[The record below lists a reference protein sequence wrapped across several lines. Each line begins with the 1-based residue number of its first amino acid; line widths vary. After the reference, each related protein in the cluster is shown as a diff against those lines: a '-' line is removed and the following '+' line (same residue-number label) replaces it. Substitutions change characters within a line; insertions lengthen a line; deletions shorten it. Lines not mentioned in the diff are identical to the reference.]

1 MTSVAV
7 VGGGITGLA
16 AARLLAM
23 QGIDVIVLEAGN
35 RWGGKLAPAAIK
47 GVRLDGGAESI
58 LARRPEGLQLIN
70 DLALGSRVVHPTESK
85 PQLLVGGHLHA
96 MPASVL
102 GIPTDVLQ
110 LAGLLSADGWR
121 TAASEPERAAPAFDH
136 DVAIGRYVEERFGTE
151 VTDRL
156 LEPLLGGVY
165 AGYARRLSFAAVS
178 HELFVRAKS
187 GGSLLRHAQAVAQ
200 EGRDGP
206 VFAGLRGGVSMMVD
220 ALVDDLG
227 RRGVVLRPGAA
238 VRALDHLAGGYQ
250 LTIGGAGTPE
260 MIMSD
265 GVLLTA
271 PATATGRLLS
281 GLVDSAQ
288 EFARLPY
295 ASVAVITLVV
305 RGVRSEASGLLVPP
319 SELPTIKALTYS
331 SIKWPW
337 VASQARR
344 LWGSGVEIVRA
355 SIGRHGDPTS
365 LQFSDR
371 DLIDR
376 TFGEALTIPG
386 WEMATLVHGVVNRWG
401 GALPQ
406 YQVGHR
412 DLVAQL
418 RSEVAGRPGLA
429 VAGAAL
435 DGVGIAAC
443 LGSARLAVDVIA
455 ADFGLV
461 RDDSAKSEDQ
471 LKESGK

>member
-1 MTSVAV
+1 MTKVVV
-7 VGGGITGLA
+7 VGGGITGLS
-16 AARLLAM
+16 AARLLAH
-23 QGIDVIVLEAGN
+23 QQVEVTVLEAGN
-35 RWGGKLAPAAIK
+35 RWGGKLVPVAIN

-70 DLALGSRVVHPTESK
+70 DLDLNARVVHPSESR
-85 PQLLVGGHLHA
+85 PQLLVGGQLHE
-96 MPASVL
+96 MPASLL
-102 GIPTDVLQ
+102 GVPTDVGQ
-110 LAGLLSADGWR
+110 LAGLLSAEGWR
-121 TAASEPERAAPAFDH
+121 TAAAEPEWPAPAFDH
-136 DVAIGRYVEERFGTE
+136 DVAIGRYVEERFGAE

-165 AGYARRLSFAAVS
+165 AGYARRLSFDAVA
-178 HELFVRAKS
+178 HELFSHAKS
-187 GGSLLRHAQAVAQ
+187 GGSLLRHAQAVAEQ
-200 EGRDGP
+200 GQDGP
-206 VFAGLRGGVSMMVD
+206 VFAGLRGGVSILVE
-220 ALVDDLG
+220 ALVDDLV
-227 RRGVVLRPGAA
+227 RRGVVLRPAAA
-238 VRALDHLAGGYQ
+238 VQALDHSAGGFR
-250 LTIGGAGTPE
+250 LVIGAAGTPQ
-260 MIMSD
+260 MITAD

-305 RGVRSEASGLLVPP
+305 RGVRSDASGLLVPP
-319 SELPTIKALTYS
+319 GELPTIKALTYS

-344 LWGSGVEIVRA
+344 AWGSGVEIVRV
-355 SIGRHGDPTS
+355 SIGRHGEPTT
-365 LQFSDR
+365 LQYSDR
-371 DLIDR
+371 VLIDR
-376 TFGEALTIPG
+376 TFKEALTIPG
-386 WEMATLVHGVVNRWG
+386 WETATLVDGGVNRWG

-443 LGSARLAVDVIA
+443 LGSAQAAVDALA
-455 ADFGLV
+455 ADFGFG
-461 RDDSAKSEDQ
+461 RNDMIKNEDQ
-471 LKESGK
+471 LEESGR